1 MIAKNNFRN
10 MEEIFDIGDDVVV
23 GYNGQSCYGNVVDIS
38 VDTVTVIFNA
48 VDNFDNVPITATKE
62 FYKWQVK
69 KSN

>member
-48 VDNFDNVPITATKE
+48 VDNFDNVPITATKRLSSGRRR
-62 FYKWQVK
+62 Q
-69 KSN
+69 